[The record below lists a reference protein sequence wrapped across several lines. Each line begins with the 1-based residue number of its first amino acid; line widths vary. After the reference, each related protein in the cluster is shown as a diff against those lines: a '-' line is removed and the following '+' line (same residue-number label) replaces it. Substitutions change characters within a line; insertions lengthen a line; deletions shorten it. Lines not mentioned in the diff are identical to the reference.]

1 MAELVYR
8 DYDQEAL
15 DLEYDMRRR
24 VPDHAVHYARLQ
36 DSSDRAVRGLDCQL
50 DVAYGAAPGQKL
62 DIFPAAQ
69 PNAPIHVFIHGGY
82 WRAFDKSG
90 HRFVAW
96 PFVEA
101 GATVLLLNYDLCPN
115 VTMNKIV
122 GQNRAAIRWVYNNA
136 ASFGANCNRLYVCG
150 HSAGGHLTAMM
161 MSTEWSKYG
170 LPWDAIKGGCAI
182 SGLHDLEPLRLSYLN
197 SDIQLDS
204 VMVQRNSP
212 IHNLPGRAG
221 PQIIAV
227 GGGETDEFRRQSR
240 TYCDAWTGARLNGE
254 YFELPELDHIM
265 VVAELESADS
275 PLTQKIFQQMG
286 IG

>member
-24 VPDHAVHYARLQ
+24 VPDHAEHFARLQ
-36 DSSDRAVRGLDCQL
+36 ESSDRAASELDCQL

-69 PNAPIHVFIHGGY
+69 SNATIQLFIHGGY
-82 WRAFDKSG
+82 WRGFDKSG

-96 PFVEA
+96 PFVAA
-101 GATVLLLNYDLCPN
+101 GATVVLINYDLCPN
-115 VTMNKIV
+115 VTMDKIV
-122 GQNRAAIRWVYNNA
+122 AQNRAAIRWVYYNA
-136 ASFGANCNRLYVCG
+136 PSFGADAERLYISG
-150 HSAGGHLTAMM
+150 HSAGGHLTGMM

-170 LPWDAIKGGCAI
+170 MPWDAIKGGCAL
-182 SGLHDLEPLRLSYLN
+182 SGLHDLEPLQLSYLN
-197 SDIQLDS
+197 ADLHMDRD
-204 VMVQRNSP
+204 MAQRNSP
-212 IHNLPGRAG
+212 IHNLPGRARS
-221 PQIIAV
+221 QIIAV

-240 TYCDAWTGARLNGE
+240 DYTDAWTGAGLSGE
-254 YFELPELDHIM
+254 YFEVLDLNH
-265 VVAELESADS
+265 VLAVAELESADS